1 MRGVGVLV
9 DPSEG
14 RYGRASAGAMDEMAK
29 TDTIKT
35 DTVLPRLTAFPVV
48 AADPADGRSKLCGSR
63 CQTCAAI
70 TFPPASV
77 CSACGSEDV
86 APAALSETGTLYTY
100 SVLHVGARG
109 WPAPYVLGYV
119 DLPEGV
125 RVFSHIDA
133 PADALR
139 IDMPVTLQVRTPIR
153 NPEGQEVL
161 AFTFRP
167 VAGTSHA

>member
-1 MRGVGVLV
+1 LQKAKADDTVSLPIRT
-9 DPSEG
+9 
-14 RYGRASAGAMDEMAK
+14 GAVATEMAQPEP
-29 TDTIKT
+29 
-35 DTVLPRLTAFPVV
+35 VLPQLTAFLIVL
-48 AADPADGRSKLCGSR
+48 ADPADGRSKLCGSR
-63 CQTCAAI
+63 CRGCARI
-70 TFPPASV
+70 TFPPAPV
-77 CSACGSEDV
+77 CSGCGSEAV
-86 APAALSETGTLYTY
+86 EPVPLSERGTLYTY

-133 PADALR
+133 PPGELR
-139 IDMPVTLQVRTPIR
+139 MDMPVTLQLREPVK

-167 VAGTSHA
+167 SATQENAHA

>member
-1 MRGVGVLV
+1 
-9 DPSEG
+9 
-14 RYGRASAGAMDEMAK
+14 MA
-29 TDTIKT
+29 KT

-63 CQTCAAI
+63 CRGCATI
-70 TFPPASV
+70 TFPPAAV
-77 CSACGSEDV
+77 CSACGGDDV
-86 APAALSETGTLYTY
+86 VPAALSETGTLYTY

-125 RVFSHIDA
+125 RVFSHIEA
-133 PADALR
+133 PADDLR
-139 IDMPVTLQVRTPIR
+139 IDMSVTLNVRAPIL

-167 VAGTSHA
+167 LTGQAADRSDA